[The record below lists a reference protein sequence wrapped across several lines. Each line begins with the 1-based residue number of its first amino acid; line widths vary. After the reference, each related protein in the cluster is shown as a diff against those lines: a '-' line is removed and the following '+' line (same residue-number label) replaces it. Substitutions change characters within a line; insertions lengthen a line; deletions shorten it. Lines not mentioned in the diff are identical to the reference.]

1 MVQSVPTAAVRQRL
15 STASPMTKFTVV
27 YLLGQALYQ
36 AERGN
41 DKRAI
46 AYVVTALAT
55 LKFSSIWIA
64 VEGLLYANKIRRRL
78 MR

>member
-1 MVQSVPTAAVRQRL
+1 
-15 STASPMTKFTVV
+15 MTKFTVV

-46 AYVVTALAT
+46 AYLATALAT
-55 LKFSSIWIA
+55 LKFSSVWIA
-64 VEGLLYANKIRRRL
+64 VEGLMYANKIRRRL
-78 MR
+78 IQ